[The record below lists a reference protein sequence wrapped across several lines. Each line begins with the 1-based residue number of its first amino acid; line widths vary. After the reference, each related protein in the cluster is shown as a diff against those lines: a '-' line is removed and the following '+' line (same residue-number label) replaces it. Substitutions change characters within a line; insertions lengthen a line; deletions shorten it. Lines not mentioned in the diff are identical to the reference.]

1 MSRLSDEEK
10 LSETAQLLQGVEPTE
25 EYSLEDIL
33 AEFGQGAAEPA
44 PEPAPKPEPTPA
56 PEPEPDIPPEPDPAN
71 SPEPQPP
78 AEDRVMSY
86 QCSGFLFTV

>member
-33 AEFGQGAAEPA
+33 AEFGACPGTGAQTGAHSRTRTGA
-44 PEPAPKPEPTPA
+44 RHPTGA
-56 PEPEPDIPPEPDPAN
+56 G
-71 SPEPQPP
+71 S
-78 AEDRVMSY
+78 R
-86 QCSGFLFTV
+86 

>member
-33 AEFGQGAAEPA
+33 AEFGQGAA
-44 PEPAPKPEPTPA
+44 
-56 PEPEPDIPPEPDPAN
+56 
-71 SPEPQPP
+71 
-78 AEDRVMSY
+78 
-86 QCSGFLFTV
+86 

>member
-33 AEFGQGAAEPA
+33 AEFGQVRRSLPGTGAQTGAHSRTRTGA
-44 PEPAPKPEPTPA
+44 RHPTGA
-56 PEPEPDIPPEPDPAN
+56 G
-71 SPEPQPP
+71 S
-78 AEDRVMSY
+78 R
-86 QCSGFLFTV
+86 